1 MQRHF
6 TTTLSKLLPLV
17 ILKFLMKFC
26 TDKRVS
32 CLNQLPIAEY
42 EEEEAR
48 GSFYFKMFGKE
59 LIYNYFT
66 YDDVRELI
74 EDGVIRVNNDLKD
87 MLKKG
92 KSALLIIKKLA
103 VSRSILSLLFCVFC
117 VF

>member
-1 MQRHF
+1 
-6 TTTLSKLLPLV
+6 
-17 ILKFLMKFC
+17 MKFC
-26 TDKRVS
+26 PDKRVS
-32 CLNQLPIAEY
+32 CFDQLPIAEY
-42 EEEEAR
+42 EEEEAK

-92 KSALLIIKKLA
+92 KSALLIIKKK
-103 VSRSILSLLFCVFC
+103 VSCVKTNSQLIVLCLFCFGSSILAFFY
-117 VF
+117 

>member
-1 MQRHF
+1 
-6 TTTLSKLLPLV
+6 
-17 ILKFLMKFC
+17 
-26 TDKRVS
+26 
-32 CLNQLPIAEY
+32 
-42 EEEEAR
+42 
-48 GSFYFKMFGKE
+48 MFGKE

-103 VSRSILSLLFCVFC
+103 VSRPILSLLFCVCFC
-117 VF
+117 FSSSILAFFY